1 MIRPIVSIL
10 ILLFFASFIEE
21 SHSDIPKQAPL
32 SENEFKD
39 VLMEIYLI
47 NAYITNNNKQGE
59 IHRDSAFLYVEA
71 LLSDMG
77 KSTEDLEKS
86 ILYYSS
92 SPFVLDSIVQVVRD
106 TLEHKFLQISH
117 DELENN
123 DSTSSFK
130 SVLKN
135 YPYLN
140 SHNVNKNFIFNS
152 SSKDSI
158 IDYFSKHPEL
168 LGNYS
173 FEEFVYSVNNMKKNN
188 HE

>member
-1 MIRPIVSIL
+1 MINY
-10 ILLFFASFIEE
+10 LFFLSAIIFFPFHEFHITHTTFHYNDE
-21 SHSDIPKQAPL
+21 SQSL
-32 SENEFKD
+32 
-39 VLMEIYLI
+39 EITI
-47 NAYITNNNKQGE
+47 KVAI
-59 IHRDSAFLYVEA
+59 
-71 LLSDMG
+71 
-77 KSTEDLEKS
+77 EDLEKS

-168 LGNYS
+168 LGKYS
-173 FEEFVYSVNNMKKNN
+173 FEEFVYSVNNMKKK
-188 HE
+188 

>member
-1 MIRPIVSIL
+1 
-10 ILLFFASFIEE
+10 
-21 SHSDIPKQAPL
+21 
-32 SENEFKD
+32 
-39 VLMEIYLI
+39 
-47 NAYITNNNKQGE
+47 
-59 IHRDSAFLYVEA
+59 
-71 LLSDMG
+71 MG
-77 KSTEDLEKS
+77 KLTEDLEKS
-86 ILYYSS
+86 ILNYSS

-117 DELENN
+117 DEMENN

>member
-1 MIRPIVSIL
+1 MIRPVVSIF
-10 ILLFFASFIEE
+10 ILLFFASCIEE
-21 SHSDIPKQAPL
+21 SPSDIPKQAPL

-92 SPFVLDSIVQVVRD
+92 FPFVLDSIVQVVRD